1 MKHKALILI
10 VTAELLAMPLVLLA
24 GNDDF
29 GSTEPRSE
37 GRDRSKLSSKRAD
50 KAKSAPRRQREG
62 RDGMGEKEIE
72 EVMAFLKNNLPELH
86 ERMERLRETNK
97 RRFHMMMRRMW
108 PRMRDLMNLP
118 QEVRQ
123 AHIRD
128 SQLKIKVFRAA
139 RNLQEAD
146 TTEQKNKYRKQLQKL
161 LAEQFDVEQKVRQY
175 RLKQLEEQ
183 LDHLK
188 KNLEQREKDRDK
200 IIADRLKRLAN
211 RRRPVGDT
219 RKRRHKMEEVE

>member
-1 MKHKALILI
+1 
-10 VTAELLAMPLVLLA
+10 
-24 GNDDF
+24 
-29 GSTEPRSE
+29 
-37 GRDRSKLSSKRAD
+37 
-50 KAKSAPRRQREG
+50 
-62 RDGMGEKEIE
+62 MGEKEIE

-97 RRFHMMMRRMW
+97 RRFHMMMKRRIG

-128 SQLKIKVFRAA
+128 SQLKIKVFRVA

-183 LDHLK
+183 LDRLK
-188 KNLEQREKDRDK
+188 KDLEQREKDRDD
-200 IIADRLKRLAN
+200 IIADRLKRLAT

-219 RKRRHKMEEVE
+219 RKHRHKTREEME